1 MLIKNTVSVRLFALA
16 QMLRFD
22 NIKIEFVKSNVGGT

>member
-1 MLIKNTVSVRLFALA
+1 MLIKNTISERLFALA

-22 NIKIEFVKSNVGGT
+22 NIKTEFVKTNVGGT